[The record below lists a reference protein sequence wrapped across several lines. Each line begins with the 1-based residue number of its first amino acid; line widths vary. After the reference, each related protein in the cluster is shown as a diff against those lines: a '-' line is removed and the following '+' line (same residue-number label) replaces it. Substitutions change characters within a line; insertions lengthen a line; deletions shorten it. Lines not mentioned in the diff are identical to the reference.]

1 MTKGTFTGFRL
12 RFWLSP
18 KPVNPTPQLKRHMQ
32 RKVHELS
39 FSVLPLD
46 TIVLYEIII
55 VEMVTILVTGAN
67 RGIGYAIVQAIG
79 TRFPSSTII
88 LGCRNTDA
96 AKDAIESLPED
107 GVKAQLSYVE
117 LDIENDASV
126 EAVVTLID
134 RDYGK
139 LDGMLLIN

>member
-18 KPVNPTPQLKRHMQ
+18 KPVNPTPQLKRHSQ
-32 RKVHELS
+32 RRVHDLD

-46 TIVLYEIII
+46 III
-55 VEMVTILVTGAN
+55 FSQVIIIEMATILVTGAN